1 MRFHNQCQ
9 VNGGNDTMRVGRLM
23 SLSLK
28 TEIQIMVDIVPYQ

>member
-1 MRFHNQCQ
+1 MRFHNQFQ
-9 VNGGNDTMRVGRLM
+9 VIDDNDTMRAGRLM